1 MMGTETNTEV
11 VPWSGEQVTLSETS
25 TAVRCL
31 REANSFWYE
40 LRSFQERC
48 RETLRAES
56 DKRGQRTFEIDGR
69 KVEVATEEAS
79 QDVTYDVQYLWDGLE
94 GAGLPLERL
103 GETITYEPRVNGTI
117 IRQLKKNP
125 TYAAIIERA
134 ITSTTPK
141 TRSVRVK

>member
-1 MMGTETNTEV
+1 MPDTETNTEV
-11 VPWSGEQVTLSETS
+11 VPWTGEAVELSDASVAT
-25 TAVRCL
+25 RCL
-31 REANSFWYE
+31 REANAFWYD

-56 DKRGQRTFEIDGR
+56 DKLGQRTFTVDGY

-79 QDVTYDVQYLWDGLE
+79 VEVQYDVQHLWDALE

-103 GETITYEPRVNGTI
+103 GEMITYEPRVNGTI

-134 ITSTTPK
+134 IVSTTPK
-141 TRSVRVK
+141 SRAVRVK